1 MDVSARTEGW
11 VIGRAGRR
19 ARGQS
24 WRWRKGSELYPERRG
39 HAIALRATLC
49 PPAIALRATPSP
61 PAIAANAATRAEKSP
76 ASGWRGFFARGKW
89 LPLLAGIA
97 VEIVFR
103 ALPGVTARAQ

>member
-49 PPAIALRATPSP
+49 PPAIA
-61 PAIAANAATRAEKSP
+61 ANAATRAEKSP